1 MTKSPARL
9 ISFISIAIAI
19 NLVGANLALFLR
31 LPIYLDTIGTLLIA
45 VILGP
50 WYAASTAF
58 LSALINWMTTD
69 IFSLYYSPVAIVVA
83 IITGILI
90 KRNCKPSSLLWKSL
104 IISLPGTIIASVITV
119 ILFKGITSSGSS
131 IIAQFLHGIG
141 LDMTSSLILVQVGT
155 DYMDRLISLILVFS
169 TITLL
174 KKHSPNLIILKTI
187 IKKRTS

>member
-69 IFSLYYSPVAIVVA
+69 IFSLYYPPVAIVVA

-174 KKHSPNLIILKTI
+174 KKHSPNLINQ
-187 IKKRTS
+187 RF

>member
-19 NLVGANLALFLR
+19 NLIGANLALFLR

-119 ILFKGITSSGSS
+119 ILFRGITSSGSS

-155 DYMDRLISLILVFS
+155 DYIDRLISLILVFS

-174 KKHSPNLIILKTI
+174 KKHSPNLINQ
-187 IKKRTS
+187 RF

>member
-141 LDMTSSLILVQVGT
+141 LDMTSSFILVQVGT

-174 KKHSPNLIILKTI
+174 KKHSPNLINQ
-187 IKKRTS
+187 RF

>member
-141 LDMTSSLILVQVGT
+141 LDMTSSLVLVQVGT

-174 KKHSPNLIILKTI
+174 KKHSPNLINQ
-187 IKKRTS
+187 RF

>member
-9 ISFISIAIAI
+9 ISFISIAITI
-19 NLVGANLALFLR
+19 NLIGANLALFLR

-155 DYMDRLISLILVFS
+155 DYIDRLISLILVFS

-174 KKHSPNLIILKTI
+174 KKHSPNLINQ
-187 IKKRTS
+187 RF

>member
-19 NLVGANLALFLR
+19 NLIGANLALFLR

-155 DYMDRLISLILVFS
+155 DYIDRLISLSFRQS
-169 TITLL
+169 
-174 KKHSPNLIILKTI
+174 HC
-187 IKKRTS
+187 

>member
-19 NLVGANLALFLR
+19 NLIGANLALFLR

-155 DYMDRLISLILVFS
+155 DYIDRLISLILVFS

-174 KKHSPNLIILKTI
+174 KKHSPI
-187 IKKRTS
+187 

>member
-19 NLVGANLALFLR
+19 NLIGANLALFLR

-69 IFSLYYSPVAIVVA
+69 IF
-83 IITGILI
+83 
-90 KRNCKPSSLLWKSL
+90 
-104 IISLPGTIIASVITV
+104 
-119 ILFKGITSSGSS
+119 
-131 IIAQFLHGIG
+131 
-141 LDMTSSLILVQVGT
+141 
-155 DYMDRLISLILVFS
+155 
-169 TITLL
+169 
-174 KKHSPNLIILKTI
+174 
-187 IKKRTS
+187 

>member
-174 KKHSPNLIILKTI
+174 KKQSPNLINQ
-187 IKKRTS
+187 RF

>member
-174 KKHSPNLIILKTI
+174 KKHSPTLINQ
-187 IKKRTS
+187 RF

>member
-19 NLVGANLALFLR
+19 NLIGANLALFLR

-50 WYAASTAF
+50 WYAANTAF

-155 DYMDRLISLILVFS
+155 DYIDRLISLILVFS

-174 KKHSPNLIILKTI
+174 KKHSPNLINQ
-187 IKKRTS
+187 RF

>member
-104 IISLPGTIIASVITV
+104 IISLPGTITASVITV

-155 DYMDRLISLILVFS
+155 DYIVRLISLILVFS

-174 KKHSPNLIILKTI
+174 KKHSPNLINQ
-187 IKKRTS
+187 RF

>member
-69 IFSLYYSPVAIVVA
+69 IFSLYYSPVAIVIA

-104 IISLPGTIIASVITV
+104 IISLPETIIASVITV

-174 KKHSPNLIILKTI
+174 KKHSPNLINQ
-187 IKKRTS
+187 RF

>member
-19 NLVGANLALFLR
+19 NLIGANLALFLR

-155 DYMDRLISLILVFS
+155 DYIDRLISLILVFS

-174 KKHSPNLIILKTI
+174 KKHSPNLINQ
-187 IKKRTS
+187 

>member
-119 ILFKGITSSGSS
+119 ILFKGITSSDSS

-174 KKHSPNLIILKTI
+174 KKHSPNLINQ
-187 IKKRTS
+187 RF

>member
-19 NLVGANLALFLR
+19 NLIGANLALFLR

-69 IFSLYYSPVAIVVA
+69 IFSLYYSAVAIVVA

-155 DYMDRLISLILVFS
+155 DYIDRLISLILVFS

-174 KKHSPNLIILKTI
+174 KKHSPNLINQ
-187 IKKRTS
+187 RF

>member
-90 KRNCKPSSLLWKSL
+90 KRNCEPSSLLWKSL

-174 KKHSPNLIILKTI
+174 KKHSPNLINQ
-187 IKKRTS
+187 RF

>member
-19 NLVGANLALFLR
+19 NLIGANLALFLR

-50 WYAASTAF
+50 CYAASTAF

-155 DYMDRLISLILVFS
+155 DYIDRLISLILVFS

-174 KKHSPNLIILKTI
+174 KKHSPNLINQ
-187 IKKRTS
+187 RF

>member
-90 KRNCKPSSLLWKSL
+90 KSNCKPSSLLWKSL

-174 KKHSPNLIILKTI
+174 KKHSPNLINQ
-187 IKKRTS
+187 RF

>member
-131 IIAQFLHGIG
+131 IIAQFLHGIR

-174 KKHSPNLIILKTI
+174 KKHSPNLINQ
-187 IKKRTS
+187 RF

>member
-19 NLVGANLALFLR
+19 NLVGANLALFLC

-174 KKHSPNLIILKTI
+174 KKHSPNLINQ
-187 IKKRTS
+187 RF

>member
-19 NLVGANLALFLR
+19 NLIGANLALFLR

-69 IFSLYYSPVAIVVA
+69 IFSLYYSPIAIVVA

-155 DYMDRLISLILVFS
+155 DYIDRLISLILVFS

-174 KKHSPNLIILKTI
+174 KKHSPNLINQ
-187 IKKRTS
+187 RF

>member
-9 ISFISIAIAI
+9 ISFISIAITI

-174 KKHSPNLIILKTI
+174 KKHSPNLINQ
-187 IKKRTS
+187 RF

>member
-58 LSALINWMTTD
+58 LSALINWMATD

-174 KKHSPNLIILKTI
+174 KKHSPNLINQ
-187 IKKRTS
+187 RF

>member
-58 LSALINWMTTD
+58 LSTLINWMTTD

-174 KKHSPNLIILKTI
+174 KKHSPNLINQ
-187 IKKRTS
+187 RF

>member
-169 TITLL
+169 TITL
-174 KKHSPNLIILKTI
+174 
-187 IKKRTS
+187 

>member
-141 LDMTSSLILVQVGT
+141 LDMTSSLMLVQVGT

-174 KKHSPNLIILKTI
+174 KKHSPNLINQ
-187 IKKRTS
+187 RF

>member
-50 WYAASTAF
+50 WYAASTAI

-174 KKHSPNLIILKTI
+174 KKHSPNLINQ
-187 IKKRTS
+187 RF

>member
-1 MTKSPARL
+1 MTKSPDRL

-174 KKHSPNLIILKTI
+174 KKHSPNLINQ
-187 IKKRTS
+187 RF

>member
-155 DYMDRLISLILVFS
+155 EYMDRLISLILVFS

-174 KKHSPNLIILKTI
+174 KKHSPNLINQ
-187 IKKRTS
+187 RF

>member
-1 MTKSPARL
+1 M
-9 ISFISIAIAI
+9 
-19 NLVGANLALFLR
+19 
-31 LPIYLDTIGTLLIA
+31 
-45 VILGP
+45 
-50 WYAASTAF
+50 
-58 LSALINWMTTD
+58 
-69 IFSLYYSPVAIVVA
+69 VA
-83 IITGILI
+83 IITGTLI

-174 KKHSPNLIILKTI
+174 KKHSPNLINQ
-187 IKKRTS
+187 RF

>member
-45 VILGP
+45 VILRP

-174 KKHSPNLIILKTI
+174 KKHSPNLINQ
-187 IKKRTS
+187 RF

>member
-19 NLVGANLALFLR
+19 NLIGANLALFLR

-155 DYMDRLISLILVFS
+155 DYIDRLISLILVFS

-174 KKHSPNLIILKTI
+174 KKHGPNLINQ
-187 IKKRTS
+187 RF

>member
-104 IISLPGTIIASVITV
+104 IISLPGTIIASVI
-119 ILFKGITSSGSS
+119 LFKGITSSGSS

-174 KKHSPNLIILKTI
+174 KKHSPNLINQ
-187 IKKRTS
+187 RF

>member
-119 ILFKGITSSGSS
+119 IIFKGITSSGSN

-174 KKHSPNLIILKTI
+174 KKHSPNLINQ
-187 IKKRTS
+187 RF

>member
-155 DYMDRLISLILVFS
+155 DYTDRLISLILVFS

-174 KKHSPNLIILKTI
+174 KKQT
-187 IKKRTS
+187 

>member
-45 VILGP
+45 IILGP

-174 KKHSPNLIILKTI
+174 KKHSPNLINQ
-187 IKKRTS
+187 RF

>member
-19 NLVGANLALFLR
+19 NLIGANLALFLR
-31 LPIYLDTIGTLLIA
+31 LPIYIDTIGTLLIA

-155 DYMDRLISLILVFS
+155 DYIDRLISLILVFS

-174 KKHSPNLIILKTI
+174 KKHSPNLINQ
-187 IKKRTS
+187 RF

>member
-90 KRNCKPSSLLWKSL
+90 KRNCKPSSLLWKSP

-174 KKHSPNLIILKTI
+174 KKHSPNLINQ
-187 IKKRTS
+187 RF

>member
-90 KRNCKPSSLLWKSL
+90 KRNCKASSLLWKSL

-155 DYMDRLISLILVFS
+155 DYTDRLISLILVFS

-174 KKHSPNLIILKTI
+174 KKHSPNLINQ
-187 IKKRTS
+187 RF